1 MERLSPLPWQE
12 PLWRQLLGIRERLPH
27 ALLLHGMRGIGKR
40 HFARALAQALL
51 CEAPAMDGR
60 ACGECAGCRLVS
72 ADNHPDLRWL
82 VPAADRPLRDDR
94 EVADDEGAPDTKT
107 AKSRAILIDQVR
119 EIADFLTLAS
129 HRGGRRIVLLFP
141 AETLNGPAANAL
153 LKLLE
158 EPPPAA
164 LFIAVTDDLDA
175 LLPTV
180 RSRCVLLRAP
190 VPDATAALAWLRANG
205 VEDAEERLAE
215 AGGAPVGLEAESGS
229 DRELAAD
236 LKQRL
241 LEALGKGA
249 RLQLADVV
257 SLVPARDTP
266 VASAIRLFQRWGWDL
281 LAERTASRLRYYPRQ
296 KRTLTAVARGCEAG
310 RLLDWLAQL
319 GNLQATAEHPLNAR
333 LVVESALVAYMDAV
347 RPIRTGPMGR
357 DA

>member
-12 PLWRQLLGIRERLPH
+12 PLWRQLLGLRERLPH

-51 CEAPAMDGR
+51 CEAPAVDGR
-60 ACGECAGCRLVS
+60 ACGQCVGCRLFG

-82 VPAADRPLRDDR
+82 VPAADRPPRDDR
-94 EVADDEGAPDTKT
+94 RQSPTRRPPSSARRT

-119 EIADFLTLAS
+119 EIAEFLTLAS
-129 HRGGRRIVLLFP
+129 HRGGRRIVLLYP
-141 AETLNGPAANAL
+141 AEALNGPAANAL

-190 VPDATAALAWLRANG
+190 VPDATAALAWLRASG

-215 AGGAPVGLEAESGS
+215 AGGAPVGLETESGS
-229 DRELAAD
+229 DGELAAD

-241 LEALGKGA
+241 LEALGKGGA
-249 RLQLADVV
+249 TATGRRRL
-257 SLVPARDTP
+257 
-266 VASAIRLFQRWGWDL
+266 
-281 LAERTASRLRYYPRQ
+281 SRP
-296 KRTLTAVARGCEAG
+296 GAG
-310 RLLDWLAQL
+310 R
-319 GNLQATAEHPLNAR
+319 AR
-333 LVVESALVAYMDAV
+333 RRRDPSVSALGMGLIGRKDREPASLLSPAETHAYCRGARM
-347 RPIRTGPMGR
+347 RSRTP
-357 DA
+357 A